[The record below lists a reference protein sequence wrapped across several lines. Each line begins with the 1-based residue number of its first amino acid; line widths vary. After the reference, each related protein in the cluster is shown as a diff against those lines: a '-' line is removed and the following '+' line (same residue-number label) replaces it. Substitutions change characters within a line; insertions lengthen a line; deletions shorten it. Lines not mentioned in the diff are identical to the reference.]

1 MRSIPIVLA
10 ALTTLAPL
18 AHTQPAST
26 RTPSPV
32 DIRVATFNIEDLRTH
47 ELLEP
52 YSPRV
57 RRAAEV
63 IQRLRPTAILIN
75 EITYDQPGDP
85 SFPGEPNGQNAARL
99 ARLLATQLHP
109 AVPPLQM
116 TPFAAPSNTGVASG
130 LDLDNSGDI
139 ITIIPPQPE
148 PNPDGSPVAQ
158 TAAGR
163 AYGGDAYGFGTF
175 PGQYAMALLVDTR
188 VQILEDRIRTFRLF
202 PWRAMPGALIPTKP
216 TPEPAPEPT
225 TTPDPTPPAN
235 TPSEAAPEPEAE
247 PDPNPEPENWYSEE
261 AWEAFRLSS
270 KSHWDI
276 PIRLPNGATVHLLAS
291 HPTPPAFDGP
301 EQRNKKRNHDEI
313 RFWADYI
320 DNASY
325 IIDDNTRPGGLPIGA
340 HFVILGDLNA
350 DPDKGSSLN
359 NPIRNLLF
367 RSRHINAAIT
377 PAATL
382 EVPGLDPDD
391 TALFG
396 IRADYALPSNTMTVL
411 GSGVWRFPV
420 AGAEFPS
427 DHFPVWLD
435 LRVPAP
441 NPTTSPSNSR

>member
-1 MRSIPIVLA
+1 MRHLLPLALLA
-10 ALTTLAPL
+10 ALTPL
-18 AHTQPAST
+18 AQAQPNP
-26 RTPSPV
+26 TPAPI

-85 SFPGEPNGQNAARL
+85 AFAGEPAGQNAARL
-99 ARLLATQLHP
+99 AKLLATQLHP

-130 LDLDNSGDI
+130 LDLDNSGDT
-139 ITIIPPQPE
+139 ITIIPPQPQ

-175 PGQYAMALLVDTR
+175 PGQYAMALLVDSR
-188 VQILEDRIRTFRLF
+188 VNILEDRIRTFRLF
-202 PWRAMPGALIPTKP
+202 PWRAMPGALIPTHPTNP
-216 TPEPAPEPT
+216 TPEPSESTDPSDP
-225 TTPDPTPPAN
+225 TPDP
-235 TPSEAAPEPEAE
+235 APEPE
-247 PDPNPEPENWYSEE
+247 PWYSEE
-261 AWEAFRLSS
+261 AWQAFRLSS

-276 PIRLPNGATVHLLAS
+276 PIRLPNGATLHLLAS

-325 IIDDNTRPGGLPIGA
+325 IIDDNTRQGGLRTGA

-350 DPDKGSSLN
+350 DPDEGSALN
-359 NPIRNLLF
+359 NPIQNLLL
-367 RSRHINAAIT
+367 RSRHINAAVT
-377 PAATL
+377 PTAAL

-411 GSGVWRFPV
+411 GSGIWRYPV
-420 AGAEFPS
+420 ANADFPS

-441 NPTTSPSNSR
+441 NRSTNPTNPR

>member
-1 MRSIPIVLA
+1 MRYLILFLA
-10 ALTTLAPL
+10 ALTPLTLAH
-18 AHTQPAST
+18 AQPA
-26 RTPSPV
+26 PV
-32 DIRVATFNIEDLRTH
+32 DIRVASFNIEDLRTH
-47 ELLEP
+47 ELIEP

-85 SFPGEPNGQNAARL
+85 SYAGEPAGQNAARL
-99 ARLLATQLHP
+99 ANLLAAQLHP
-109 AVPPLQM
+109 AVPPLTM

-130 LDLDNSGDI
+130 LDLDNSGDT

-188 VQILEDRIRTFRLF
+188 IQILEDRIRTFRLF
-202 PWRAMPGALIPTKP
+202 PWRAMPGALVPMKP
-216 TPEPAPEPT
+216 TPEPAAPSAE
-225 TTPDPTPPAN
+225 
-235 TPSEAAPEPEAE
+235 PSEATPGTELDSDPEPE
-247 PDPNPEPENWYSEE
+247 PWYSEE

-325 IIDDNTRPGGLPIGA
+325 IIDDNTRQGGLPIGA

-350 DPDKGSSLN
+350 DPDEGSSIN
-359 NPIRNLLF
+359 NPIQNLLF
-367 RSRHINAAIT
+367 RSRHINAQVT
-377 PAATL
+377 PTAAL
-382 EVPGLDPDD
+382 EVPGRDEDD

-396 IRADYALPSNTMTVL
+396 IRADYALPSHTMTVL
-411 GSGVWRFPV
+411 GSGIWRYPV
-420 AGAEFPS
+420 AGADFPS

-441 NPTTSPSNSR
+441 NPTTRPTTKPSNSR